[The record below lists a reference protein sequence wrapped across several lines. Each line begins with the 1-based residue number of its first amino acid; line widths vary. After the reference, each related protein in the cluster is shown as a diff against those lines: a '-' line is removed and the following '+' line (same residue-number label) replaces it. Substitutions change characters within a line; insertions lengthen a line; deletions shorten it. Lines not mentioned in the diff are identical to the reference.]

1 MSDSWMLRPAASF
14 ICSLQY
20 YRLPYHTILLRIQ
33 CYYENSFANA
43 DSLEVSQE
51 PHRPPEH
58 TLRTAEKRNTDTHT
72 DSGKLEKSPS
82 SCTPFHL
89 IYEKRGS
96 TAQGKVFPIN
106 DTTIIKIIRHVRKK
120 NTVLYLTPTP
130 EKNPTAV
137 ADIWHSQS
145 HLGRS
150 VPSWSAWAS
159 VSSA

>member
-20 YRLPYHTILLRIQ
+20 YRLPYHTILLLIQ

-120 NTVLYLTPTP
+120 KHCPLSHTDSRKKPNCSGRHL
-130 EKNPTAV
+130 A
-137 ADIWHSQS
+137 QS
-145 HLGRS
+145 EPLGTQC
-150 VPSWSAWAS
+150 PFLECLGFG
-159 VSSA
+159 